1 MRKPEIQIM
10 NTKPITLDDKNFDA
24 MVHGTDKPILI
35 DFYADWCGP
44 CQTIAPVIDE
54 LAHEFEGR
62 AVVAKL
68 NVDDAPLV
76 ASKFGVRSI
85 PTLLIVQGGEIV
97 GQIIGLTTKRMLAGK
112 LEALLTDSAVAR

>member
-1 MRKPEIQIM
+1 MS
-10 NTKPITLDDKNFDA
+10 TKPITLDDKNFDA
-24 MVHGTDKPILI
+24 VVGGTNQPILI

-44 CQTIAPVIDE
+44 CKTIAPVIDA
-54 LAHEFEGR
+54 LAAEFDGR

-85 PTLLIVQGGEIV
+85 PTILVIQDKNVAEQIV
-97 GQIIGLTTKRMLAGK
+97 GLTTKRVLSQK
-112 LEALLTDSAVAR
+112 LESLVSTSAAAQ